1 LGKIGGDDTLAYK
14 EMIEEAILNR
24 KQAHIHYNSKDR
36 IIEPAHMFTYQKS
49 YYFVAYCY
57 YRNEWRVF
65 KISRIQDA
73 RILPNASI
81 RAPITWRQVAL
92 EGIEKHKAHLVV
104 SFIIKIEVPKLNEK
118 KEAQSPPDW
127 SPKKVSLKTVNQ
139 NETLPPFA
147 PDIPSGFPKEIRLEK
162 MEKEA
167 LCQSPLEENIYQSI
181 NRNSDVVKFLVEPFA
196 IPYLFDDS
204 IHYYT
209 PDALVFYKEGKPSL
223 VEVKLSGEIHTT
235 VNQEKFKAAYAFAK
249 EEGWDFCII
258 GIESFTSYLDYK
270 NRQRFRWGEPLQKT
284 KLEPFDPIFSEPE
297 VAAAFHT
304 SYKPKPSKEETKS
317 YGWFWL
323 VCIILILL
331 MLKIIGGGLS

>member
-1 LGKIGGDDTLAYK
+1 MAFK

-24 KQAHIHYNSKDR
+24 KQVHMHYNSKDR

-49 YYFVAYCY
+49 YYSVAYCC

-65 KISRIQDA
+65 KISRIKDA
-73 RILPNASI
+73 RILPSASI
-81 RAPITWRQVAL
+81 RAPITWRQVVL

-104 SFIIKIEVPKLNEK
+104 SFIVKIEIPKLNEK

-139 NETLPPFA
+139 IETLPPVA
-147 PDIPSGFPKEIRLEK
+147 TQLSAEFPKEIRLEK

-167 LCQSPLEENIYQSI
+167 LCPSPLEEDIYQSI

-209 PDALVFYKEGKPSL
+209 PDALVFYKEGNPSL
-223 VEVKLSGEIHTT
+223 VEVKLAGEIHTT
-235 VNQEKFKAAYAFAK
+235 VNQAKFKAAYTFAK
-249 EEGWDFCII
+249 EEGWDFCIM
-258 GIESFTSYLDYK
+258 GIESFTSFLDSK

-284 KLEPFDPIFSEPE
+284 KLEPFDPMSFI
-297 VAAAFHT
+297 AAASST
-304 SYKPKPSKEETKS
+304 SNKSKPSKQGSPS

-323 VCIILILL
+323 VFIILILL
-331 MLKIIGGGLS
+331 MLKIIGGGLN